1 MENKENIPQEG
12 DFKIK
17 KRPKKLNKK
26 PKTNKIDL
34 SKTQEK
40 KETEVAKIDLNKNKE
55 DAVQKQ
61 QSNVSDVIVE
71 EKKNETSGE
80 KMVEEVRATEEIIS
94 PIVEVKEEEVKEEVK
109 ETTEELKEAI
119 RDEKVIGKPL
129 PENIE
134 KLVSF
139 MEETGGTVE
148 DYVRLNADYSS
159 ADDVTLLKE
168 FYKQSK
174 PHLNNEEIEFLLNDE
189 FSYDEDEDDE
199 KTVRKRKLAIKEEV
213 AKAKNFLE
221 QTKSKYYDE
230 SKLRPGV
237 TQEQQKARDFFNRY
251 NSEQDKVNK
260 TREDFI
266 DRSNKFFNED
276 FKGFDFKLKDKN
288 VKYQISNPSEL
299 AKNQND
305 IANFLKKFL
314 NEDGAITDLSNYHKS
329 LFAAQNIDTIASHF
343 YEQGKADA
351 VKTEF
356 AKSKNINSE
365 PRLSPDPD
373 AVFLGGMK
381 IKAVSGINSAKL
393 KIRKK

>member
-12 DFKIK
+12 DFKMK
-17 KRPKKLNKK
+17 KRPKKLSNNK
-26 PKTNKIDL
+26 PQSNKIDL
-34 SKTQEK
+34 SKKPEV
-40 KETEVAKIDLNKNKE
+40 KETEPAKIDLNKNKE
-55 DAVQKQ
+55 NAVQT
-61 QSNVSDVIVE
+61 QSTNDSNVIVE
-71 EKKNETSGE
+71 EKKNETSSE
-80 KMVEEVRATEEIIS
+80 KVVEEVRATEEVIS

-109 ETTEELKEAI
+109 EATKELKEAV
-119 RDEKVIGKPL
+119 RDEKVTGKPL

-230 SKLRPGV
+230 IKLRPGV
-237 TQEQQKARDFFNRY
+237 TQEQQKAMDFFNRY

-288 VKYQISNPSEL
+288 VKYQVSNPSEL

-329 LFAAQNIDTIASHF
+329 LFAAQHIDTIASHF
-343 YEQGKADA
+343 YEQGKA
-351 VKTEF
+351 
-356 AKSKNINSE
+356 
-365 PRLSPDPD
+365 D

>member
-1 MENKENIPQEG
+1 MENKENISQEG

-55 DAVQKQ
+55 DAIQTPSTND
-61 QSNVSDVIVE
+61 SNAIVE
-71 EKKNETSGE
+71 EKKNETSSKE
-80 KMVEEVRATEEIIS
+80 VVEEVRSTEEVVS
-94 PIVEVKEEEVKEEVK
+94 PIVEVEEEVKEEVK

-139 MEETGGTVE
+139 MEDTGGTVE

-189 FSYDEDEDDE
+189 FSYDDEEDDE

-230 SKLRPGV
+230 IKLRPGT
-237 TQEQQKARDFFNRY
+237 TQEQQKAMDFFNRY

-288 VKYQISNPSEL
+288 VKYQISNPTEL